1 MFIVRLDQ
9 EKEQFNKELASYK
22 ETFKKIKTF
31 SDIDTYQDYYRD
43 VSALDVN
50 LQRADET
57 IARFNMRSQRLNQ
70 QK

>member
-1 MFIVRLDQ
+1 VRLDQ

-22 ETFKKIKTF
+22 ETFEKIKTF

>member
-1 MFIVRLDQ
+1 MRLDQ

-50 LQRADET
+50 L
-57 IARFNMRSQRLNQ
+57 
-70 QK
+70 

>member
-1 MFIVRLDQ
+1 MRLDQ

-57 IARFNMRSQRLNQ
+57 IARFNMRSQRLN
-70 QK
+70 